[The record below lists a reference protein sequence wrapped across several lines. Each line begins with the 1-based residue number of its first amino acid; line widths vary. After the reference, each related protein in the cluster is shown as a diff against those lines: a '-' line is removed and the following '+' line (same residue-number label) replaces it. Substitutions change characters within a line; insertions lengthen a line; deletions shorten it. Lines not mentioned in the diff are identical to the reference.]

1 MMERYV
7 RVFRKD
13 IAMQLIDENY
23 KLLKTEPNWN
33 CPKLKVFIFDEAD
46 GINNR
51 LNELIHK

>member
-1 MMERYV
+1 MERYV

-33 CPKLKVFIFDEAD
+33 CPKLKVFIFDEVD

-51 LNELIHK
+51 LKELIHK